1 MTMWRALGLLLIVLG
16 LAVLMVA
23 PQAQLCVTDFQH
35 TAACRGGGT
44 ALLKVVGL
52 VLVASAALVLARG
65 EAANDPSRD
74 STR

>member
-1 MTMWRALGLLLIVLG
+1 MTAWRGLGLLLIVLG
-16 LAVLMVA
+16 LVVLLAA

-35 TAACRGGGT
+35 TAACKGGGT
-44 ALLKVVGL
+44 VLLKVVGV

-65 EAANDPSRD
+65 GAAKDRSGD

>member
-16 LAVLMVA
+16 LAVLVVA

-44 ALLKVVGL
+44 VLLKVVGL
-52 VLVASAALVLARG
+52 ILVASAALVLARNG
-65 EAANDPSRD
+65 AANDRSGG

>member
-1 MTMWRALGLLLIVLG
+1 MTMWRGLGLLLIALG

-23 PQAQLCVTDFQH
+23 PQAQVCVTDFQH

-44 ALLKVVGL
+44 VVLKVVGL
-52 VLVASAALVLARG
+52 VLVASAALVLAGRG
-65 EAANDPSRD
+65 GANDRSRD

>member
-1 MTMWRALGLLLIVLG
+1 MTMSRGLGLLLIVLG
-16 LAVLMVA
+16 LVVLLVA

-44 ALLKVVGL
+44 VVLKVVGVL
-52 VLVASAALVLARG
+52 LVASAALVLARSG
-65 EAANDPSRD
+65 AANDRSGD

>member
-1 MTMWRALGLLLIVLG
+1 MTLWRGLGLLLIILG
-16 LAVLMVA
+16 LVVLLVA

-44 ALLKVVGL
+44 VLLKVVGV
-52 VLVASAALVLARG
+52 VLVASAALVLARRG
-65 EAANDPSRD
+65 AANDRSGD